1 MKAKKSFG
9 QNWLKDQHTLDI
21 IIKSADIEVSDTI
34 LEVGPGLGS
43 LTEKLVGTKAQIIAV
58 ESDKDLIPS
67 LQQKFIDQKNIN
79 IFSSDILKFNLGELA
94 KSYKVVAN
102 IPYYLTSNLIR
113 MLLESDNKPK
123 SMVLLVQKEVA
134 QRIVARAGQMSV
146 LAFSVQ
152 YYAQPEIL
160 TDVSRELFEPVPN
173 VDSSIVKFVI
183 RDKPRFDANS
193 KMLFRIVR
201 GGFSNKRK
209 MLKNSLS
216 AALQIDQTMV
226 LDILINCSISQN
238 ARAQELDFD
247 QWHRL
252 YLAIEPM
259 LK

>member
-21 IIKSADIEVSDTI
+21 IVKSADINQSDTI
-34 LEVGPGLGS
+34 LEVGPGLGH
-43 LTEKLVGTKAQIIAV
+43 LTEKLVATGAQVIAV
-58 ESDKDLIPS
+58 ESDKDLIFP
-67 LQQKFIDQKNIN
+67 LKQKLLKTKNIK
-79 IFSSDILKFNLGELA
+79 IISSDILKFNLNDMSKG
-94 KSYKVVAN
+94 YKVVAN

-113 MLLESDNKPK
+113 MLLESDNKPQ

-134 QRIVARAGQMSV
+134 QRIVAGPGQMSI

-152 YYAQPEIL
+152 YYAQPEIVA
-160 TDVSRELFEPVPN
+160 DVSRELFEPVPN
-173 VDSSIVKFVI
+173 VDSSIIKFDI
-183 RDKPRFDANS
+183 RKKPLFDADS
-193 KMLFRIVR
+193 KKLFRIVR

-216 AALQIDQTMV
+216 AALQIDQSIVT
-226 LDILINCSISQN
+226 DILINCSISQN
-238 ARAQELDFD
+238 SRAQELGFE
-247 QWHRL
+247 QWRRL

>member
-9 QNWLKDQHTLDI
+9 QNWLKDQHTLDVI
-21 IIKSADIEVSDTI
+21 VKSANIDQSDTI
-34 LEVGPGLGS
+34 LEVGPGLGY
-43 LTEKLVGTKAQIIAV
+43 LTDKLIATGAQIVAV
-58 ESDKDLIPS
+58 ESDKDLIFP
-67 LQQKFIDQKNIN
+67 LKQKFLRVKNIR
-79 IFSSDILKFNLGELA
+79 IISSDILKFNLSELPRN
-94 KSYKVVAN
+94 YKVVAN

-113 MLLESDNKPK
+113 MLLETSNKPL

-134 QRIVARAGQMSV
+134 QRIVARAGQMSI

-152 YYAQPEIL
+152 YYSTPQIIA
-160 TDVSRELFEPVPN
+160 DVSRELFEPVPN
-173 VDSSIVKFVI
+173 VDSSIVKFTI
-183 RDKPRFDANS
+183 RAEPLFDANT
-193 KMLFRIVR
+193 KNLFRIVR

-216 AALQIDQTMV
+216 AALQIDQTTV
-226 LDILINCSISQN
+226 LDILTNCSISQN

>member
-9 QNWLKDQHTLDI
+9 QNWLKDQHTLDVI
-21 IIKSADIEVSDTI
+21 VESANISKLDTI
-34 LEVGPGLGS
+34 LEVGPGLGY
-43 LTEKLVGTKAQIIAV
+43 LTEKLISTGAQVIVV
-58 ESDKDLIPS
+58 ESDKDLIFP
-67 LQQKFIDQKNIN
+67 LKQKFLKAKNIR
-79 IFSSDILKFNLGELA
+79 IISSDILKFNLSELT
-94 KSYKVVAN
+94 SNYKVVAN

-113 MLLESDNKPK
+113 TLLESNNKPK

-134 QRIVARAGQMSV
+134 QRIVASPGQMSV

-152 YYAQPEIL
+152 YYSTPEIIA
-160 TDVSRELFEPVPN
+160 DVSRELFEPVPN
-173 VDSSIVKFVI
+173 VDSSIVKFSI
-183 RDKPRFDANS
+183 RDKPLFDASTNN
-193 KMLFRIVR
+193 LFRIVK

-216 AALQIDQTMV
+216 AALQIDQITV
-226 LDILINCSISQN
+226 LDILTNCSISQN

-247 QWHRL
+247 KWHKL